1 MKSKNKLL
9 INYFILSLIII
20 ISFTILSTYEYHK
33 YTINF
38 NNKLSSIISLIK
50 EEYPNINDEDIIKI
64 LNSKSSSIS
73 DNLKRYGIDIN
84 NDSLILEN
92 NYLQKKYLLINSIFL
107 IICISILILLFLNY
121 NKKKDKEINNITK
134 YIEELNNKNYSLKL
148 DEFTEED
155 LSILKA
161 EIYKTTVMLKEQA
174 SNSLNDKINL
184 KKSLEDISHQLK
196 TPLTSILI
204 TTNNL
209 IDDNNMTDELKI
221 EFLKDIRREI
231 MKINFLI
238 QSLLK
243 LSKFDSN
250 TISYI
255 NKSVKVKNIINKSI
269 KNVSAICDLHN
280 INIEVISNDD
290 ITIFCDEMWQIEAI
304 TNIIKNCLEHSKDNS
319 KLTISYE
326 DNNVYTKIVI
336 KDYGEGIP
344 KKDIPHIFERF
355 YKGSNS
361 NKDSIGIGLSLSKSI
376 IEENN
381 GTIKVESVI
390 NEYTKF
396 TIKYF
401 KNT

>member
-361 NKDSIGIGLSLSKSI
+361 NKDSIGIGLSLSKTI
-376 IEENN
+376 IEKNN

>member
-1 MKSKNKLL
+1 
-9 INYFILSLIII
+9 
-20 ISFTILSTYEYHK
+20 
-33 YTINF
+33 
-38 NNKLSSIISLIK
+38 
-50 EEYPNINDEDIIKI
+50 
-64 LNSKSSSIS
+64 
-73 DNLKRYGIDIN
+73 
-84 NDSLILEN
+84 
-92 NYLQKKYLLINSIFL
+92 
-107 IICISILILLFLNY
+107 Y
-121 NKKKDKEINNITK
+121 NKNKDKEINNITK

-155 LSILKA
+155 LSILKS

-255 NKSVKVKNIINKSI
+255 NKPVKVKNIINKSI

-280 INIEVISNDD
+280 INIEVTSHDD
-290 ITIFCDEMWQIEAI
+290 TTIICDEMWQIEAI
-304 TNIIKNCLEHSKDNS
+304 TNIIKNCLEHSKDDS
-319 KLTISYE
+319 KLTIFYE

-344 KKDIPHIFERF
+344 KKDIHHIFERF
-355 YKGSNS
+355 YKGANS

-376 IEENN
+376 IEKNN
-381 GTIKVESVI
+381 GTISVKS
-390 NEYTKF
+390 NENKGTEF

-401 KNT
+401 K

>member
-1 MKSKNKLL
+1 MKSKTKLL

-50 EEYPNINDEDIIKI
+50 EEYPNINDEDIVKI
-64 LNSKSSSIS
+64 LNSKSSPLSN
-73 DNLKRYGIDIN
+73 NLKRYGIDIT

-92 NYLQKKYLLINSIFL
+92 NNLQKKYIITNTIFL
-107 IICISILILLFLNY
+107 IICITIIILLFLKY
-121 NKKKDKEINNITK
+121 NKNKDKEINNITK

-155 LSILKA
+155 LSILKS

-255 NKSVKVKNIINKSI
+255 NKPVKVKNIINKSI

-280 INIEVISNDD
+280 INIEVTSHDD
-290 ITIFCDEMWQIEAI
+290 TTIICDEMWQIEAI
-304 TNIIKNCLEHSKDNS
+304 TNIIKNCLEHSKDDS
-319 KLTISYE
+319 KLTIFYE

-344 KKDIPHIFERF
+344 KKDIHHIFERF
-355 YKGSNS
+355 YKGANS

-376 IEENN
+376 IEKNN
-381 GTIKVESVI
+381 GTISVKS
-390 NEYTKF
+390 NENKGTEF

-401 KNT
+401 K